1 MCQTSLG
8 EGKVLVRSMKLS
20 TRREPAMIEV
30 FEVGVEHE
38 VRFCHR
44 GTKGCG
50 SGHFVQEESL

>member
-1 MCQTSLG
+1 MSLG

-20 TRREPAMIEV
+20 TRREPAMVEV